1 MKIPWAKKKK
11 SEAARKPSLMRGQD
25 DYVFR
30 RSRTI
35 TGTKADNVAVPAS
48 SRGQFKTDRI
58 KSIELRKHRRK
69 IANVLVLLLALL
81 GFVTFLVVDF
91 VSTPTIA
98 LAQLG
103 VNTPQLQDYQKSISD
118 YFGVH
123 PFERFSFL
131 LNEDNLQTAIMGDH
145 SEIESADV
153 VRNWYGG
160 SSVFDLYF
168 RTPILVWKTD
178 VKKYYVDSNGITFD
192 YNYFAEPT
200 LEVTD
205 QSGITLEQNEVVA
218 SASFIRF
225 LGQIVTAVNGYSYG
239 KVVAIIV
246 PSATR
251 EADLK
256 LDGREYLIK
265 TSTDRDPLQEAEDI
279 ANALDYFDKKA
290 IVPQYVD
297 VRVAHKAYYK

>member
-1 MKIPWAKKKK
+1 MKTSWAKKKK
-11 SEAARKPSLMRGQD
+11 TEAARKPSLMRGQD

-35 TGTKADNVAVPAS
+35 TGTKADNVSVPAS

-69 IANVLVLLLALL
+69 IVNLLVLLLFLFGLIA
-81 GFVTFLVVDF
+81 FLVMNF
-91 VSTPTIA
+91 VSTPKVA

-103 VNTPQLQDYQKSISD
+103 VNTPQTQDYQKSISD
-118 YFGVH
+118 YFGAH

-131 LNEDNLQTAIMGDH
+131 LNEAGLQTAVMDDH
-145 SEIESADV
+145 SEIESIDV
-153 VRNWYGG
+153 TRNWYGG
-160 SSVFDLYF
+160 GSVFNLYF

-178 VKKYYVDSNGITFD
+178 VKKYYVDANGITFD

-225 LGQIVTAVNGYSYG
+225 LGQIVTAINSYSYG
-239 KVVAIIV
+239 KVIAIIV

-256 LDGREYLIK
+256 LEGREYLIK

-279 ANALDYFDKKA
+279 ANALKYFDKNV